1 MMEKRENLEE
11 LKSKVDLVLFFEHQG
26 VKLTKKHGD
35 EYSGLCPFH
44 PDTKP
49 SLYVNRKKR
58 VFKCFGCNEEGNIFE
73 AVKLLM
79 HCDFKKAVNYVAE
92 FAETGRCSPVL
103 IEHKKEPVIQ
113 IEEDPVSNVT
123 LGTAAEHYHKKLFKS
138 KIGITYLTKTRKI
151 DAKLIN
157 RFKIGYAD
165 GSLLKIISNGQK
177 EAFIAL
183 GILKTTEKG
192 RIWEFFTGCLTFP
205 IFDDAGKVIHFYGRK
220 ADPAADHPHLYLSG
234 RHISIFNRKASHV
247 YDTIILVESVLDCLS
262 LITMG
267 FENVQPLY
275 GVGTLTE
282 EHIRIL
288 KNDRVK
294 TVILALDNDAV
305 GRNGCEKHKTTLLNT
320 GFSVK
325 VITPPSG
332 KDWNDC
338 LLAGT
343 SKEDVVKLI
352 EEAEVLTPPKDE
364 NKRSFTACKQGFTY
378 LFQIGDIS
386 YRLKGVPKLF
396 VASLRVNIKAVF
408 EEKKHLDTVDICTVR
423 GRKTYSRDAAEIFE
437 TGEARIREDLLTIV
451 DWLEDES
458 KEDFTGTEEKRE
470 LSSEE
475 IKLGMSLLIDP
486 NLTDIIV
493 KDMETVGYV
502 GEEPNKILM
511 YLIATSRKMDDPVS
525 GLVIAQSGSGKTR
538 LVETVQKLI
547 PEDEMMEI
555 TSVSDQAFNYVAEG
569 GLINKFLILGEA
581 VHSEIVEHQIRDML
595 SSRKLN
601 RLVTVK
607 DKTTGE
613 MVGKNIST
621 RVVVASAQTTT
632 RHNINPENASRCFI
646 INTDESRQQTKRI
659 HLTQNK
665 KYTLERYREKKV
677 TIPKIV
683 RKHHAA
689 QRLLLPRVIFNPYAD
704 SLEFPDTVM
713 RLRRDYERF
722 LDLIATVCFLRQYQK
737 KEKQGLLSDTGE
749 KFHYIE
755 CDFEDYRIAY
765 EIIKHI
771 LPATLASLPSGSLFL
786 YDELLAYTRGKAKEQ
801 LIKPG
806 DVKFRQREVSEARGL
821 QPHFVKR
828 YIRSLVEYEFIA
840 RVAGYHGGT
849 YSYRLVKDEEIQLFD
864 ISMIPSPDEIRE
876 RSGNRDKSP
885 K

>member
-44 PDTKP
+44 PDKKP
-49 SLYVNRKKR
+49 SLFVNRKKR

-92 FAETGRCSPVL
+92 FPETGRCSPVL

-123 LGTAAEHYHKKLFKS
+123 LGTVAEHYHKKLFKS
-138 KIGITYLTKTRKI
+138 KTGITYLTKTRKI

-192 RIWEFFTGCLTFP
+192 RIWESFSNCLTFP

-220 ADPAADHPHLYLSG
+220 ANPAADHPHLYLSG

-288 KNDRVK
+288 KDDRVK
-294 TVILALDNDAV
+294 TIILALDNDAA

-343 SKEDVVKLI
+343 SKEDVLKLI
-352 EEAEVLTPPKDE
+352 EEAEVLTPLENE

-386 YRLKGVPKLF
+386 YRL
-396 VASLRVNIKAVF
+396 
-408 EEKKHLDTVDICTVR
+408 
-423 GRKTYSRDAAEIFE
+423 Y
-437 TGEARIREDLLTIV
+437 
-451 DWLEDES
+451 
-458 KEDFTGTEEKRE
+458 
-470 LSSEE
+470 
-475 IKLGMSLLIDP
+475 
-486 NLTDIIV
+486 
-493 KDMETVGYV
+493 
-502 GEEPNKILM
+502 
-511 YLIATSRKMDDPVS
+511 
-525 GLVIAQSGSGKTR
+525 
-538 LVETVQKLI
+538 
-547 PEDEMMEI
+547 
-555 TSVSDQAFNYVAEG
+555 
-569 GLINKFLILGEA
+569 
-581 VHSEIVEHQIRDML
+581 
-595 SSRKLN
+595 
-601 RLVTVK
+601 
-607 DKTTGE
+607 
-613 MVGKNIST
+613 
-621 RVVVASAQTTT
+621 
-632 RHNINPENASRCFI
+632 
-646 INTDESRQQTKRI
+646 
-659 HLTQNK
+659 
-665 KYTLERYREKKV
+665 
-677 TIPKIV
+677 
-683 RKHHAA
+683 
-689 QRLLLPRVIFNPYAD
+689 
-704 SLEFPDTVM
+704 
-713 RLRRDYERF
+713 
-722 LDLIATVCFLRQYQK
+722 
-737 KEKQGLLSDTGE
+737 
-749 KFHYIE
+749 
-755 CDFEDYRIAY
+755 
-765 EIIKHI
+765 
-771 LPATLASLPSGSLFL
+771 
-786 YDELLAYTRGKAKEQ
+786 
-801 LIKPG
+801 
-806 DVKFRQREVSEARGL
+806 
-821 QPHFVKR
+821 
-828 YIRSLVEYEFIA
+828 
-840 RVAGYHGGT
+840 
-849 YSYRLVKDEEIQLFD
+849 
-864 ISMIPSPDEIRE
+864 
-876 RSGNRDKSP
+876 
-885 K
+885 